1 MKPVSVKTL
10 TLSWFS
16 DAFVAQFG
24 IVGKA
29 RDAALLSNNFC
40 SLGCALC
47 CILLKRFLIGDRKSA
62 AISVCL

>member
-1 MKPVSVKTL
+1 MKPVSVRTL

-29 RDAALLSNNFC
+29 QDAALLSNNFC

-47 CILLKRFLIGDRKSA
+47 CILIGD
-62 AISVCL
+62 